1 MRLMSIDRLAC
12 LRKYSLLGNKQRKK
26 DAANVSSLMFRNV
39 SAIFKTKSGEP
50 EHAWKD
56 ELLVVVGYNLEV
68 FAIVW
73 GTHCKGLFVKGFD
86 DQ

>member
-1 MRLMSIDRLAC
+1 MRLMSINRLTC
-12 LRKYSLLGNKQRKK
+12 LRMYSLPGNKQKK
-26 DAANVSSLMFRNV
+26 KGAANESSLMFRNV
-39 SAIFKTKSGEP
+39 SAIFKKSGEV

-73 GTHCKGLFVKGFD
+73 RAHCKDMFVKGIND
-86 DQ
+86 E